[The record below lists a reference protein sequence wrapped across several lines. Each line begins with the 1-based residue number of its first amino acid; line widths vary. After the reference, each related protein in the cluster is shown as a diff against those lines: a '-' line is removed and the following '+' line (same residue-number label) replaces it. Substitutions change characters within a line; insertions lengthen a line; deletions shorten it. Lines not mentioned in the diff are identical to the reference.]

1 MTDTN
6 ILNPGSF
13 ITIRFKSQP
22 PATRFAPEWDFH
34 IGEKNIV
41 ESVDVDS
48 LTTYLL
54 EQEKVI
60 VEKYPAGSDGST
72 KLGPKSVTARFQHF
86 NLMAFD
92 HPEIQALKKSV
103 RRFTKEFCLDIFGMT
118 YRQPTLYI
126 RSWFN
131 VMRKGQRIQ
140 KHLHSLHPHTY
151 LGGHFTVACDNS
163 STIYVNPYDHADI
176 PRIEERVIGE
186 NETYESGSFYR
197 AVNVPGK
204 LTLFPNYVP
213 HFTTKHMAETER
225 ITIAFDITPLPKGLE
240 RRDSYVKL

>member
-86 NLMAFD
+86 NLMAFASAD
-92 HPEIQALKKSV
+92 DPC
-103 RRFTKEFCLDIFGMT
+103 R
-118 YRQPTLYI
+118 
-126 RSWFN
+126 
-131 VMRKGQRIQ
+131 
-140 KHLHSLHPHTY
+140 
-151 LGGHFTVACDNS
+151 NS
-163 STIYVNPYDHADI
+163 SNAASEH
-176 PRIEERVIGE
+176 GE
-186 NETYESGSFYR
+186 SPTRRKHKGSLEKHKPKHHPIFLDLY
-197 AVNVPGK
+197 
-204 LTLFPNYVP
+204 LFLLFPISN
-213 HFTTKHMAETER
+213 E
-225 ITIAFDITPLPKGLE
+225 
-240 RRDSYVKL
+240 